1 MAYCTRDITKET
13 VTELEPVA
21 APVGPG
27 IVLQLRAGYEIQTLT
42 PGVPS
47 GIFKSELQGP
57 VYVGATGLP
66 GDRHSYFAHGGTD
79 RAVLQYDADH
89 YADWRQEECPRPA
102 LFDAGGFGENIVSTG
117 GWTEATV
124 CVGDVYRIGRQ
135 VVVEVSEPRNPCN
148 KLNFRFQWPRA
159 LKRVTRTARVGWLL
173 RVRRTGHVCAGDEMT
188 LVARPYPRW
197 SCLNVKRV
205 LQGRQVALPLL
216 RELTTVEPL
225 TDMVKDYA
233 HARLAKAP
241 KRYVLV
247 AAGAVSTRV
256 RLLTFALREP
266 VVRDLPRPAFDTFAF
281 AQIQFGGRGRGDDD
295 DDGYRFKRSYS
306 IVAGDMN
313 QFSLGVALDDHSRG
327 GSAYLHQTLR
337 VGDDITMAPG
347 GSPRAVEDE
356 ERCVADGL
364 VARRLVII
372 GGIGVTAFLPLL
384 PVWDAR
390 GYDYEVHYAVRSP
403 EAAAFLDRLPPE
415 RTTIYAKSE
424 ARRLNL
430 EELITAPPSAPAPPP
445 QQKQQAA
452 EEEEE
457 KEGEEK
463 EEGGRFTTRI
473 YCCGPSGL
481 MDAAER
487 RARQL
492 GYPEHMLHFES
503 FGADAG
509 GPRGDPF
516 RVHVHEVDTHRRE
529 SLDVPADKSLLR
541 VLRETGF
548 EITSLC
554 EAGGCGACKV
564 NLCAGRVVHNGTGLF
579 EAEKASTMLSCVD
592 RGIGSIEIE
601 LD

>member
-1 MAYCTRDITKET
+1 MTYCTRDITKET

-27 IVLQLRAGYEIQTLT
+27 TVLQLRAGYEIQTLT

-47 GIFKSELQGP
+47 GIFKSELRGP
-57 VYVGATGLP
+57 VYIGATGLP

-124 CVGDVYRIGRQ
+124 CVGDAVPALVVPQRQEGPAGEAGGAAAAARADHGRAPDRHGQ
-135 VVVEVSEPRNPCN
+135 G
-148 KLNFRFQWPRA
+148 LRA
-159 LKRVTRTARVGWLL
+159 REAGQGAEAL
-173 RVRRTGHVCAGDEMT
+173 RC
-188 LVARPYPRW
+188 
-197 SCLNVKRV
+197 
-205 LQGRQVALPLL
+205 
-216 RELTTVEPL
+216 
-225 TDMVKDYA
+225 
-233 HARLAKAP
+233 
-241 KRYVLV
+241 
-247 AAGAVSTRV
+247 AVSTRV

-281 AQIQFGGRGRGDDD
+281 AQIQFGGDD
-295 DDGYRFKRSYS
+295 DDGHRFKRSYS

-390 GYDYEVHYAVRSP
+390 GYDYEVHYASQ
-403 EAAAFLDRLPPE
+403 
-415 RTTIYAKSE
+415 

-430 EELITAPPSAPAPPP
+430 EELITAPPSAPAQPP
-445 QQKQQAA
+445 QQKQQRED
-452 EEEEE
+452 EEEG
-457 KEGEEK
+457 KK

-516 RVHVHEVDTHRRE
+516 RVQVHEVDTHRRE
-529 SLDVPADKSLLR
+529 SLDVPPDKSLLR